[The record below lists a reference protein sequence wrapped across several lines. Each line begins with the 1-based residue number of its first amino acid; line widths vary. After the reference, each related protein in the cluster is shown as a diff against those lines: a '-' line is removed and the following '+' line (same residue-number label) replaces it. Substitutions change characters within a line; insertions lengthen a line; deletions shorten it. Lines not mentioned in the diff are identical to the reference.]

1 MRYALLLCLL
11 LGGCTAAPVL
21 TVQDRAGLGAYLAFQ
36 VVANNP
42 PAPAPPTPSPDNSKI
57 CDECNGQGWVGDGT
71 IKMPC
76 PNPDCPFVSE
86 FKASQKPKVSQK
98 PRTMPRTMAS
108 GPHWNVNGNWN
119 YTTLELADHLR
130 REHGVNIN
138 GLTRS
143 QLERIH
149 DDLHNGKSIKSSTR
163 STRSCPTGNC
173 PLR

>member
-42 PAPAPPTPSPDNSKI
+42 PAPAPPTPAPPTPSPDDSKT

-76 PNPDCPFVSE
+76 PNPGCPFVSK
-86 FKASQKPKVSQK
+86 FSQKPKK
-98 PRTMPRTMAS
+98 PRITAAS

-149 DDLHNGKSIKSSTR
+149 DDLHNGKSIKSSAR

-173 PLR
+173 PIR